1 MDSKVIIAIAV
12 VAVVAV
18 AGTATFFLL
27 NNDKDSVD
35 YDGSAFNVIS
45 RVNSEGSGLY
55 IKKSVANTDGPVPVR
70 ISNSTPFFGD
80 GFTLSESN
88 KAAWGGLILGD
99 PGVSSIQHTQLASIA
114 KSVGLKFVQYTTEV
128 GSLQDD
134 TLYYVTNLANYGAIT
149 GSTDIQ
155 GGIIW
160 EPQFQRVVQE
170 DASYTTLALT
180 NDLFDG
186 HTCCIIAANH
196 NWLKNNSGD
205 AVKFLAGYIKAVNY
219 IVDAKRNG
227 GEAYTDV
234 INIAKSSTTG
244 LDDEEV
250 AAALANIDYL
260 YADSS
265 DGSLEQLTKDI
276 ENLAGSLK
284 DIGAITKDYGS
295 GSAFAKAFVDDTY
308 IKDAVAGKASKEGT
322 SSVKVAVIGGDI
334 HQLAIHVAIAKEYFK
349 EYGLTVNLSTGS
361 NGGDIATLLD
371 SKDVDIGFLGAPPAT
386 IKTIN
391 GEHIKV

>member
-1 MDSKVIIAIAV
+1 MDNKVIIAIAV
-12 VAVVAV
+12 VAVLAI
-18 AGTATFFLL
+18 AGTATYFVLS
-27 NNDKDSVD
+27 NDKDEAS
-35 YDGSAFNVIS
+35 YDSSAFNIIS

-55 IKKSVANTDGPVPVR
+55 IKSSVADTSGAVPVR

-80 GFTLSESN
+80 GFTLSEAN

-114 KSVGLKFVQYTTEV
+114 AAVGLKFVQYTTEV
-128 GSLQDD
+128 GSVQND

-149 GSTDIQ
+149 TAPDIQ

-160 EPQFQRVVQE
+160 EPQFQRVIQE
-170 DASYTTLALT
+170 DPSYTTLALT

-196 NWLKNNSGD
+196 NWLKDNSGD
-205 AVKFLAGYIKAVNY
+205 AVKFLAGYIKAVDY
-219 IVDAKRNG
+219 IVNAKKTGGDAL
-227 GEAYTDV
+227 ADV
-234 INIAKSSTTG
+234 ITIAKNSTTG
-244 LDDEEV
+244 LDDAEV
-250 AAALANIDYL
+250 NAALANIDYL
-260 YADSS
+260 YADED
-265 DGSLEQLTKDI
+265 DGSLDQLTKDI
-276 ENLAGSLK
+276 ESLAGSLK

-295 GSAFAKAFVDDTY
+295 GSSFAKAFVDDTY
-308 IKDAVAGKASKEGT
+308 LKDAVAGKASKEGT

-334 HQLAIHVAIAKEYFK
+334 HQLAIHVAIAKNYFA

-371 SKDVDIGFLGAPPAT
+371 SKDVEIGFLGAPPAT

>member
-1 MDSKVIIAIAV
+1 MDNKVIIAIAV
-12 VAVVAV
+12 VAVLAI
-18 AGTATFFLL
+18 AGTATYFVLS
-27 NNDKDSVD
+27 NDKDEAS
-35 YDGSAFNVIS
+35 YDSSAFNIIS

-55 IKKSVANTDGPVPVR
+55 IKSSVADTSGAGPVR

-80 GFTLSESN
+80 GFTLSEAN

-114 KSVGLKFVQYTTEV
+114 AAVGLKFVQYTTEV
-128 GSLQDD
+128 GSVQND
-134 TLYYVTNLANYGAIT
+134 TMYYVTNLANYGAIT
-149 GSTDIQ
+149 TAPDIQ

-160 EPQFQRVVQE
+160 EPQFQRVIQE
-170 DASYTTLALT
+170 DPSYTTLALT

-196 NWLKNNSGD
+196 NWLKDNSGD
-205 AVKFLAGYIKAVNY
+205 AVKFLAGYIKAVDY
-219 IVDAKRNG
+219 IVNAKKTGGDAL
-227 GEAYTDV
+227 ADV
-234 INIAKSSTTG
+234 VTIAKNSTTG
-244 LDDEEV
+244 LDDAEV
-250 AAALANIDYL
+250 NAALANIDYL
-260 YADSS
+260 YADED
-265 DGSLEQLTKDI
+265 DGSLDQLTKDI
-276 ENLAGSLK
+276 ESLAGSLK

-295 GSAFAKAFVDDTY
+295 GSSFAKAFVDDTY
-308 IKDAVAGKASKEGT
+308 LKDAVAGKASKEGT

-334 HQLAIHVAIAKEYFK
+334 HQLAIHVAIAKNYFA

-371 SKDVDIGFLGAPPAT
+371 SKDVEIGFLGAPPAT

>member
-1 MDSKVIIAIAV
+1 MDNKVIIAIAV
-12 VAVVAV
+12 VAVLAI
-18 AGTATFFLL
+18 AGTATYFVLS
-27 NNDKDSVD
+27 NDKDEAS
-35 YDGSAFNVIS
+35 YDSSAFNIIS

-55 IKKSVANTDGPVPVR
+55 IKSSVADTSGAVPVR

-80 GFTLSESN
+80 GFTLSEAN

-114 KSVGLKFVQYTTEV
+114 AAVGLKFVQYTTEV
-128 GSLQDD
+128 GSVQND
-134 TLYYVTNLANYGAIT
+134 TMYYVTNLANYGAIT
-149 GSTDIQ
+149 TAPDIQ

-160 EPQFQRVVQE
+160 EPQFQRVIQE
-170 DASYTTLALT
+170 DPSYTTLALT

-196 NWLKNNSGD
+196 NWLKDNSGD
-205 AVKFLAGYIKAVNY
+205 AVKFLAGYIKAVDY
-219 IVDAKRNG
+219 IVNAKKTGGDAL
-227 GEAYTDV
+227 ADV
-234 INIAKSSTTG
+234 VTIAKNSTTG
-244 LDDEEV
+244 LDDAEV
-250 AAALANIDYL
+250 NAALANIDYL
-260 YADSS
+260 YADED
-265 DGSLEQLTKDI
+265 DGSLDQLTKDI
-276 ENLAGSLK
+276 ESLAGSLK

-295 GSAFAKAFVDDTY
+295 GSSFAKAFVDDTY
-308 IKDAVAGKASKEGT
+308 LKDAVAGKASKEGT

-334 HQLAIHVAIAKEYFK
+334 HQLAIHVAIAKNYFA

-371 SKDVDIGFLGAPPAT
+371 SKDVEIGFLGAPPAT

>member
-1 MDSKVIIAIAV
+1 MDNKVIIAIAV
-12 VAVVAV
+12 VAVLAI
-18 AGTATFFLL
+18 AGTATYFVLS
-27 NNDKDSVD
+27 NDKDEAS
-35 YDGSAFNVIS
+35 YDSSAFNIIS

-55 IKKSVANTDGPVPVR
+55 IKSSVADTSGAVPVR

-80 GFTLSESN
+80 GFTLSEAN

-114 KSVGLKFVQYTTEV
+114 AAVGLKFVQYTTEV
-128 GSLQDD
+128 GSVQND

-149 GSTDIQ
+149 TAPDIQ

-160 EPQFQRVVQE
+160 EPQFQRVIQE
-170 DASYTTLALT
+170 DPSYTTLALT

-196 NWLKNNSGD
+196 NWLKDNSGD
-205 AVKFLAGYIKAVNY
+205 AVKFLAGYIKAVDY
-219 IVDAKRNG
+219 IVNAKKTGGDAL
-227 GEAYTDV
+227 ADV
-234 INIAKSSTTG
+234 VTIAKNSTTG
-244 LDDEEV
+244 LDDAEV
-250 AAALANIDYL
+250 NAALANIDYL
-260 YADSS
+260 YADED
-265 DGSLEQLTKDI
+265 DGSLDQLTKDI
-276 ENLAGSLK
+276 ESLAGSLK

-295 GSAFAKAFVDDTY
+295 GSSFAKAFVDDTY
-308 IKDAVAGKASKEGT
+308 LKDAVAGKASKEGT

-334 HQLAIHVAIAKEYFK
+334 HQLAIHVAIAKNYFA

-371 SKDVDIGFLGAPPAT
+371 SKDVEIGFLGAPPAT

>member
-1 MDSKVIIAIAV
+1 
-12 VAVVAV
+12 
-18 AGTATFFLL
+18 
-27 NNDKDSVD
+27 
-35 YDGSAFNVIS
+35 
-45 RVNSEGSGLY
+45 
-55 IKKSVANTDGPVPVR
+55 
-70 ISNSTPFFGD
+70 
-80 GFTLSESN
+80 SN

-114 KSVGLKFVQYTTEV
+114 KSVGLNFVQYTTEV

-134 TLYYVTNLANYGAIT
+134 TLYYVTNLANYGAII

-160 EPQFQRVVQE
+160 EPQFQRVIQE

-196 NWLKNNSGD
+196 NWLKSNSGD

-219 IVDAKRNG
+219 IVEAKKNG

-244 LDDEEV
+244 LDDGEV

-349 EYGLTVNLSTGS
+349 EYGLTVNISTGS

>member
-1 MDSKVIIAIAV
+1 MDNKVIIAIAV
-12 VAVVAV
+12 VAVLAI
-18 AGTATFFLL
+18 AGTATYFVLS
-27 NNDKDSVD
+27 NDKDEAS
-35 YDGSAFNVIS
+35 YDSSAFNIIS

-55 IKKSVANTDGPVPVR
+55 IKSSVADTSGAVPVR

-80 GFTLSESN
+80 GFTLSEAN

-114 KSVGLKFVQYTTEV
+114 AAVGLKFVQYTTEV
-128 GSLQDD
+128 GSVQND
-134 TLYYVTNLANYGAIT
+134 TMYYVTNLANYGAIT
-149 GSTDIQ
+149 TAPDIQ

-160 EPQFQRVVQE
+160 EPQFQRVIQE
-170 DASYTTLALT
+170 DPSYTTLALT

-196 NWLKNNSGD
+196 NWLKDNSGD
-205 AVKFLAGYIKAVNY
+205 AVKFLAGYIKAVDY
-219 IVDAKRNG
+219 IVNAKKTGGDAL
-227 GEAYTDV
+227 ADV
-234 INIAKSSTTG
+234 VTIAKNSTTG
-244 LDDEEV
+244 LDDAEV
-250 AAALANIDYL
+250 NAALANIDYL
-260 YADSS
+260 YADED
-265 DGSLEQLTKDI
+265 DGSLDQLTKDI
-276 ENLAGSLK
+276 ESLAGSLK
-284 DIGAITKDYGS
+284 DFGAITKDYGS
-295 GSAFAKAFVDDTY
+295 GSSFAKAFVDDTY
-308 IKDAVAGKASKEGT
+308 LKDAVAGKASKEGT

-334 HQLAIHVAIAKEYFK
+334 HQLAIHVAIAKNYFA

-371 SKDVDIGFLGAPPAT
+371 SKDVEIGFLGAPPAT